1 MHCVGEGMYMHM
13 NACTYLWLF
22 AAVSTSSKPCGDV
35 DEHSI
40 ACTDASS
47 PGKIIYFSL
56 VCMVQIIN
64 YF

>member
-1 MHCVGEGMYMHM
+1 MYI

-56 VCMVQIIN
+56 VYMVQIIN